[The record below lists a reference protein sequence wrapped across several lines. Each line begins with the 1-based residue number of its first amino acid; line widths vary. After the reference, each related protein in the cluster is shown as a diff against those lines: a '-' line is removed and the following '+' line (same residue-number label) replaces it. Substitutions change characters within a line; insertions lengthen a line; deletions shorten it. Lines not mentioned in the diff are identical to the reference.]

1 MQPVLN
7 KRMKMPVKKQAIH
20 FTAFYNGEKYEL
32 ETYAYEYR
40 NLMSL
45 LYDKIYIEDFGECRG
60 MGRCGTCLVKITGS
74 QKGLNTFNRN
84 EESTLHKTGIAA
96 TNMHL
101 ACQLLVDENLENISV
116 EIISAEV

>member
-1 MQPVLN
+1 MQSILN
-7 KRMKMPVKKQAIH
+7 KCIEMDVEKQAIH
-20 FTAFYNGEKYEL
+20 FTAFCDSEKYEL

-45 LYDKIYIEDFGECRG
+45 LYDKIFIEGFGECRG

-74 QKGLNTFNRN
+74 PKGLNTFNRN
-84 EESTLHKTGIAA
+84 EESTLHKTGIAT

-101 ACQLLVDENLENISV
+101 ACQVLVDENLENITV
-116 EIISAEV
+116 EIIDAEV